1 VTDLQR
7 AVEEH
12 TGLFNSCVTSGD
24 WSPFVETFTDDAVM
38 RFVNVPAG
46 PYDGRTAIAAAYA
59 TTPPDDTM
67 RITSVEELT
76 SDTAR
81 ARFAWDHGG
90 HGAMTVRWRDG
101 QVADL
106 TIAFE

>member
-7 AVEEH
+7 AVEDH
-12 TGLFNSCVTSGD
+12 TSLFNACVASSD
-24 WSPFVETFTDDAVM
+24 WSPFVVTFTDDAVM

-46 PYDGRTAIAAAYA
+46 PYEGRAAIAAAYA

-67 RITSVEELT
+67 HITSVEELAP
-76 SDTAR
+76 DTAR
-81 ARFAWDHGG
+81 ARFVWDHGG
-90 HGAMTVRWRDG
+90 NGAMTMRWRDG

-106 TIAFE
+106 TVVFD